1 MSCARRAERPA
12 LTTRRAV
19 HVTNAIPVGRGQRM
33 LVVRIGDLFI
43 DWARVVRMRSCVVR
57 GVRAVVQ
64 VASDRI
70 IDLGRAMRRHRH
82 GPREKEVQ
90 DQRACHLGHARPGC
104 PN

>member
-1 MSCARRAERPA
+1 M
-12 LTTRRAV
+12 
-19 HVTNAIPVGRGQRM
+19 TNVIAVGRGQCM

-70 IDLGRAMRRHRH
+70 IDLGRAMRRHRR

-90 DQRACHLGHARPGC
+90 DQRACHLRARGQGC